1 MQTILVID
9 DDALLLDLFSDLLQ
23 AAGYVV
29 VAAQGGRAG
38 LERLLEQQVD
48 LVLCDRYM
56 PHVDGLVVSRFMRS
70 IPRHTR
76 TPLVLTCPIEEAIEV
91 ADLVDGFLAAPFS
104 LQQTLALL
112 AQLLTPRCDRRRLQR
127 PS

>member
-1 MQTILVID
+1 MQTIPVID
-9 DDALLLDLFSDLLQ
+9 DDALLLDLFSDMLQ
-23 AAGYVV
+23 AAGYLVQ
-29 VAAQGGRAG
+29 AADGGRAG

-56 PHVDGLVVSRFMRS
+56 SQLDGLVVSRFMRS
-70 IPRHTR
+70 ILRHER

-91 ADLVDGFLAAPFS
+91 SDLVDGFLTAPFS
-104 LQQTLALL
+104 LQQTLTLV
-112 AQLLTPRCDRRRLQR
+112 AQLLAPDRGRGRLQR